1 MMEKLFEL
9 KIFKYFLRFYVFIGW
24 MISIAS
30 ICWLIGILTQ
40 LNLDIEKTCKPKLQ
54 EGLAMP
60 NCLNNLETE
69 NQEIGIV
76 SGALFFIFLC
86 GLGSVLLGRKL
97 LKKSK

>member
-9 KIFKYFLRFYVFIGW
+9 KIFKYFLRFYVFMGW

-40 LNLDIEKTCKPKLQ
+40 LNLDVEKTCKPKSQ

-76 SGALFFIFLC
+76 SGALFLIFLC